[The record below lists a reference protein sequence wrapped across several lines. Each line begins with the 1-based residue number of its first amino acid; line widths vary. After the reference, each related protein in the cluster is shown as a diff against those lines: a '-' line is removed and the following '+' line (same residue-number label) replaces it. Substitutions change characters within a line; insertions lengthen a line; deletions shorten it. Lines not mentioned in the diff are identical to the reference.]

1 MMGRRTVVL
10 DCAALAGADAEQL
23 EAIARLCLRLK
34 RRGCLLLVATPSE
47 GLLELIEFAGLAS
60 VLGVE
65 AGGEAE
71 EREDPSRLQEEG
83 EVGDQAP

>member
-1 MMGRRTVVL
+1 MGRRTVVL
-10 DCAALAGADAEQL
+10 DCSTLAEADAEQL
-23 EAIARLCLRLK
+23 EGIARLCLNLK
-34 RRGCLLLVATPSE
+34 RRGCALRLANPGD

-71 EREDPSRLQEEG
+71 EREDASRVQEED